1 MSRDLKGYYDIPD
14 VGEVKYPSVT
24 KIIGVLDKF
33 LDSWRVG
40 LGVDYLYG
48 NAIGPLLSGDMTLEQ
63 FKEINMPGLVKD
75 AKLYHK
81 DVSNEA
87 MDFGSRFHAAMD
99 AYHKG
104 EGGYAMQTDLVNV
117 IAAAVDWEALVHLR
131 VIESEGIVW
140 SHAFRYAGTRDVK
153 CEITLNKEPLVG
165 ILDYKTRNG
174 KGGKS
179 LPVYPS
185 DKMQVSAYVLAD
197 EEMSGDPL
205 DFGGIVIINRE
216 TMNVEPHILMRAQLI
231 QPGLEFIELARYYNM
246 TRRGK

>member
-14 VGEVKYPSVT
+14 LGPNVKYPSVT

-40 LGVDYLYG
+40 LGVDYLYD
-48 NAIGPLLSGDMTLEQ
+48 NAIGPFLAGDMTLEQ
-63 FKEINMPGLVKD
+63 FREIDFPKLVAD

-87 MDFGSRFHAAMD
+87 MDYGSRFHKVMD
-99 AYHKG
+99 DWHKETSERLVG
-104 EGGYAMQTDLVNV
+104 PNDL
-117 IAAAVDWEALVHLR
+117 IAPFNNTVAWEELVHLR
-131 VIESEGIVW
+131 VIESEGMVY

-153 CEITLNKEPLVG
+153 CEITLVG

-174 KGGKS
+174 KGDKS

-185 DKMQVSAYVLAD
+185 DKMQVGAYVLAD
-197 EEMSGDPL
+197 EEMSGASL
-205 DFGGIVIINRE
+205 DFGGVIIINRE
-216 TMNVEPHILMRAQLI
+216 TMNVEPHIYMRPALI
-231 QPGLEFIELARYYNM
+231 QAGLEFIELARYYNM